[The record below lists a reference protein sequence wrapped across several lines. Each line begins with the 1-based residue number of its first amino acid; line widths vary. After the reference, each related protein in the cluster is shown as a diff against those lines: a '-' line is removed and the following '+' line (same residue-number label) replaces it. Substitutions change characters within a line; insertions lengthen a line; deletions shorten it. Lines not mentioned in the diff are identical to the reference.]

1 MRDMIG
7 IFTGLILATLVV
19 FLLGSGID
27 MGRER
32 VVEDCL
38 SMNMFRVDTGI
49 FECNKIS
56 K

>member
-7 IFTGLILATLVV
+7 IFTGLMLATLVI

-27 MGRER
+27 MGRES
-32 VVEDCL
+32 VVKDCL